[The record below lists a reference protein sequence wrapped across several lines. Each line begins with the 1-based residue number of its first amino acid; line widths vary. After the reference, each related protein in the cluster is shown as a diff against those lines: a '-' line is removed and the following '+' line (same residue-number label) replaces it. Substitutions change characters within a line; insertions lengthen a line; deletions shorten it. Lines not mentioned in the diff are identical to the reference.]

1 MPTTFKDGSVTAVI
15 TKSGGGNKW
24 RHSAVF
30 WYF

>member
-15 TKSGGGNKW
+15 TKSGGNKW